1 MMYEM
6 RLVRVQGGVVLAEVL
21 PRVVGVLLM
30 LSVVFVPMRRVALA
44 GDGIAGVGLDVLQ
57 VTVKEGDNV
66 IGVLRNAGAQV
77 VEAVAAAKSLSA
89 VYNIDRIN
97 IGDKIN
103 VGISNAGLIHFVSV
117 SPARSLYSFEARRD
131 EAGGY
136 SARVANNVQE
146 VRVMRVSG
154 PVEKSFFASA
164 IEGGLSDTMIMQLV
178 SIYGNRIDL
187 DKIPQGSWLDV
198 LFERF
203 FNDRGDLIADGNV
216 LYTALVVDGR
226 RGKQMHLK
234 LYRHLMKDG
243 TARYC
248 DSEGRSLGKSIFEH
262 PIGDG
267 GTFRVSSKFGTRKHP
282 IRGYSGFH
290 KGVDYAAP
298 LGTPVKAA
306 DNGIVEFVGV
316 KGTYGGYVRI
326 HHRNH
331 YSTAYAHLSKIRA
344 ELVRGSKV
352 KRGQVIAYV
361 GSTGLS
367 TGPHLHYEV
376 LYKGRHVDPQKVGID
391 KAVVELPQEEGIPF
405 RETVANMDS
414 MLRGDYRE
422 N

>member
-1 MMYEM
+1 MKCVWSEC
-6 RLVRVQGGVVLAEVL
+6 RGDVVLAEVL
-21 PRVVGVLLM
+21 PRAIGAMVM
-30 LSVVFVPMRRVALA
+30 LSVVLGAAQVARA
-44 GDGIAGVGLDVLQ
+44 GDGVTTVGRDVLQ
-57 VTVKEGDNV
+57 VTVKEGDSV
-66 IGVLRNAGAQV
+66 IGVLRDAGVQV
-77 VEAVAAAKSLSA
+77 VEAIAAAKSLSE

-97 IGDKIN
+97 VGDKIN
-103 VGISNAGLIHFVSV
+103 VGVSNSGSVHFVSV
-117 SPARSLYSFEARRD
+117 NPRAPYTALRHAETRL
-131 EAGGY
+131 
-136 SARVANNVQE
+136 
-146 VRVMRVSG
+146 
-154 PVEKSFFASA
+154 
-164 IEGGLSDTMIMQLV
+164 LV
-178 SIYGNRIDL
+178 SIYGNRVDL

-203 FNDRGDLIADGNV
+203 FNDKGDLIADGNV
-216 LYTALVVDGR
+216 LYTALVIDGR
-226 RGKQMHLK
+226 NGKQTHLK

-248 DSEGRSLGKSIFEH
+248 DSEGRSLGRSIFEH

-298 LGTPVKAA
+298 LGTPVRAA
-306 DNGIVEFVGV
+306 DSGIVEFVGT

-326 HHRNH
+326 HHRNN
-331 YSTAYAHLSKIRA
+331 YSTAYAHLSEIRA
-344 ELVRGSKV
+344 ELVKGSKV

-376 LYKGRHVDPQKVGID
+376 LYKGKHVDPQKVGIE
-391 KAVVELPQEEGIPF
+391 KVVVELPQEEGLPF
-405 RETVANMDS
+405 KETVANMDS

>member
-1 MMYEM
+1 M
-6 RLVRVQGGVVLAEVL
+6 LAEVL
-21 PRVVGVLLM
+21 PRAIGVMVM
-30 LSVVFVPMRRVALA
+30 LSVVLGATQIARA
-44 GDGIAGVGLDVLQ
+44 GDGITTVGRDVLQ
-57 VTVKEGDNV
+57 VTVKEGDSV
-66 IGVLRNAGAQV
+66 ISVLRDAGVQV
-77 VEAVAAAKSLSA
+77 VEAIAAAKSLSE

-97 IGDKIN
+97 VGDKIN
-103 VGISNAGLIHFVSV
+103 VGVSNSGSVRFVSV
-117 SPARSLYSFEARRD
+117 NPARSLYSFEARRD
-131 EAGGY
+131 EAGRY

-164 IEGGLSDTMIMQLV
+164 IEGGLSDAMIMQLV
-178 SIYGNRIDL
+178 SIYGNRVDL

-203 FNDRGDLIADGNV
+203 FNDKGDLVADGNV
-216 LYTALVVDGR
+216 LYTALVIDGR
-226 RGKQMHLK
+226 HGKQTHLK
-234 LYRHLMKDG
+234 LYRHLMRDG

-248 DSEGRSLGKSIFEH
+248 DSEGRSLGRSIFEH
-262 PIGDG
+262 PIGGG

-298 LGTPVKAA
+298 LGTPVRAV
-306 DNGIVEFVGV
+306 DNGIVEFVGT

-326 HHRNH
+326 HHRNN
-331 YSTAYAHLSKIRA
+331 YSTAYAHLSEIRA

-376 LYKGRHVDPQKVGID
+376 LYKGKHVDPQKVGIE
-391 KAVVELPQEEGIPF
+391 KVVVELPREEGLPF
-405 RETVANMDS
+405 KETVANMNS